1 MTNHPLPE
9 PDDTRQRLIDAAG
22 PIFAE
27 KGCAA
32 TGVREICQ
40 AAGANVSAVNYYYRS
55 KEQLYVETV
64 RCAYG
69 SCSREVPLPE
79 WAPGTPARQRLRD
92 FIRSFLVRVVEH
104 PGPPWHMQLMMREV
118 THPTVACEDFVRDF
132 VRPTFEM
139 LLTILR
145 DLTPAELPASKLRL
159 IGASILGQCLHY
171 HHARH
176 IIRMLIG
183 EEEFAGL
190 TVDRLTE
197 HIGEFSLAALDRLY
211 GRKGGRAS

>member
-1 MTNHPLPE
+1 MTTTPLHE

-27 KGCAA
+27 KGCEA

-40 AAGANVSAVNYYYRS
+40 RAGANVSAVNYYFRS

-64 RCAYG
+64 RYAYG

-92 FIRSFLVRVVEH
+92 FIRSFLIRVVEH
-104 PGPPWHMQLMMREV
+104 PGPAWHLMLMWRE
-118 THPTVACEDFVRDF
+118 TWQPTEACAEFVRDF
-132 VRPTFEM
+132 VRPTFEL

-145 DLTPAELPASKLRL
+145 DLTPPDLPETKLRL
-159 IGASILGQCLHY
+159 
-171 HHARH
+171 
-176 IIRMLIG
+176 
-183 EEEFAGL
+183 
-190 TVDRLTE
+190 
-197 HIGEFSLAALDRLY
+197 
-211 GRKGGRAS
+211 